1 MLEKLAYW
9 CVLLQMPI
17 FIAQKDAAGGLHWE
31 QTIKGIIFFWWAL
44 VQNIVPVFS
53 GSFAD
58 KYSHKKTM
66 IISVFIIALGY
77 FVLATQRSFYPFL
90 FGTIILGLGSGMFK
104 PALQGSVART
114 IDKTK
119 SKTGWAVYFMLLNL
133 AVFFGIPISK
143 YLKEI
148 SWEAV
153 FIGSAVIILLNL
165 VILFLLKEE
174 KNDIE
179 TRKIS
184 SYPVIK
190 NIFVN
195 LLKPRVGLFVIIMSG
210 FTVIYMQFYETL
222 PNFIY
227 DWTDTSGLVSTLH
240 IPDFMLMDTGRG
252 IMISYEWLYNL
263 NAGLV
268 FVGVVLV
275 CWWFSK
281 VYRIYALMIGT
292 LLAALG
298 LFLSGATYYG
308 SFAVAGIILYTLGEM
323 LTNPKFAEQVSSL
336 AGKSEKALYMSY
348 LNISL
353 AIGLG
358 GGSLLG
364 GWLYKYYA
372 EKATLAVNYLYSH
385 YGLNNINSTDAFN
398 KLGNLTKLS
407 NQDLTIMLWKEY
419 QPWLVW
425 LPFLAVGFIACI
437 SLYFYSKKFRD

>member
-1 MLEKLAYW
+1 
-9 CVLLQMPI
+9 MPI
-17 FIAQKDAAGGLHWE
+17 FIAQKDAPGGLHWE
-31 QTIKGIIFFWWAL
+31 QTVKGIIFFWWAL

-66 IISVFIIALGY
+66 IISVFIIAVGY

-90 FGTIILGLGSGMFK
+90 FGTIILGLGSGIFK

-133 AVFFGIPISK
+133 AVFFGPPLSK
-143 YLKEI
+143 FLKEI
-148 SWEAV
+148 SWETV

-165 VILFLLKEE
+165 IILFFLKEDNNKIE
-174 KNDIE
+174 KKDIL
-179 TRKIS
+179 S
-184 SYPVIK
+184 NPLFK

-210 FTVIYMQFYETL
+210 FTIIYMQFYETL

-227 DWTDTSGLVSTLH
+227 DWADTSGLVSSLH
-240 IPDFMLMDTGRG
+240 LPKFMLMNTGRG

-268 FVGVVLV
+268 FIGVVIV
-275 CWWFSK
+275 SWWFSK
-281 VYRIYALMIGT
+281 VYRIYALMLGT

-308 SFAVAGIILYTLGEM
+308 SFTVAGIILYTFGEM
-323 LTNPKFAEQVSSL
+323 LTNPKFAEQMSSL

-372 EKATLAVNYLYSH
+372 EKATLAVNYLNTH
-385 YGLNNINSTDAFN
+385 YGLKHISSTDSFN
-398 KLGNLTKLS
+398 KLCELTKLS
-407 NQDLTIMLWKEY
+407 SQDLTIMLWKEY

-425 LPFLAVGFIACI
+425 LPFLFVGIIACV
-437 SLYFYSKKFRD
+437 SLYFYSKKFKD